1 MNNAYDIVMENRK
14 ELVNHLIEQM
24 EIGNISTRAAWNNL
38 FCSSPYNPVS
48 KVSYRAGN
56 RLRLMLA
63 AAMNGFTDPRW
74 MTFKQASDN
83 NYKILPGSKGV
94 LLEKWIFY
102 KDKPLLD
109 ENKNP
114 VIDAASGKPIIQR
127 ELLKTPYVNYFRV
140 FNGEQISGLP
150 ELTLPQINKDS
161 IYQMET
167 QFINSSKCPIYY
179 ENINCAYYS
188 PGEDAIHLPLKEAF
202 KNNEA
207 RLSTLLHEMAHSTGH
222 KDRLNR
228 DIQNKFG
235 SIDYAKE
242 ELNAEISS
250 LFLESDLGIRL
261 EVNSELL
268 EDHADY
274 VKSWISLLKDDP
286 NELFRACA
294 AADKISEYLMKNYEE
309 TLEMSVHTSLENNL
323 INKCCLNMV
332 DDLNILKENISSSTA
347 WETYPEDLPAGRI
360 ANNSNPQD
368 YIDIYASGFPDK
380 ITLQISTIQ
389 ENVVLDTKS
398 FSLNEDYT
406 GYLRHQIPL
415 LNTDFEAGF
424 TLYSDIS
431 DFSLAEHFELLRN
444 AGYEEF
450 PDADTYLQKN
460 RVPQQ
465 TADITQNTS
474 YDAKL
479 KESFRKNHLKPT
491 EKILGSIEK
500 LNKLTN
506 TQNSLQDIC
515 RLYKSPDFSQSA
527 ETRALVNS
535 IGNELKMQE
544 LRMQQILQAGV
555 EM

>member
-1 MNNAYDIVMENRK
+1 
-14 ELVNHLIEQM
+14 
-24 EIGNISTRAAWNNL
+24 
-38 FCSSPYNPVS
+38 
-48 KVSYRAGN
+48 
-56 RLRLMLA
+56 
-63 AAMNGFTDPRW
+63 
-74 MTFKQASDN
+74 
-83 NYKILPGSKGV
+83 
-94 LLEKWIFY
+94 
-102 KDKPLLD
+102 
-109 ENKNP
+109 
-114 VIDAASGKPIIQR
+114 
-127 ELLKTPYVNYFRV
+127 
-140 FNGEQISGLP
+140 
-150 ELTLPQINKDS
+150 
-161 IYQMET
+161 
-167 QFINSSKCPIYY
+167 
-179 ENINCAYYS
+179 
-188 PGEDAIHLPLKEAF
+188 
-202 KNNEA
+202 
-207 RLSTLLHEMAHSTGH
+207 
-222 KDRLNR
+222 
-228 DIQNKFG
+228 
-235 SIDYAKE
+235 
-242 ELNAEISS
+242 
-250 LFLESDLGIRL
+250 
-261 EVNSELL
+261 
-268 EDHADY
+268 
-274 VKSWISLLKDDP
+274 
-286 NELFRACA
+286 
-294 AADKISEYLMKNYEE
+294 
-309 TLEMSVHTSLENNL
+309 
-323 INKCCLNMV
+323 MV

-389 ENVVLDTKS
+389 ENAVLDTKS

-544 LRMQQILQAGV
+544 IHMQQMLQAGV